1 MQAVETCW
9 NTDLTW
15 VQLMIMKPLEQT
27 MDGGHPPGAL
37 VAASGRE
44 SASDWVVSLGKRRF
58 PNYSHFDPPF
68 DNAFPTFKSMTDC
81 LCIHTFTY
89 SFNMGGTC
97 ITKISKILCDDEINA
112 SLVWSV
118 YLAQFPAESLPLF
131 WELHPSWSPIH
142 SPTSVGSS
150 KNGNVGVKLPI
161 FPHKINRQIYH
172 W

>member
-9 NTDLTW
+9 NTDLTLIK
-15 VQLMIMKPLEQT
+15 LMIRKPLNQT

-44 SASDWVVSLGKRRF
+44 SASDWVVSLGKCRF
-58 PNYSHFDPPF
+58 PSDSHFDPPF
-68 DNAFPTFKSMTDC
+68 DNAFPTFKSVTEC
-81 LCIHTFTY
+81 LCVHTY
-89 SFNMGGTC
+89 SFNMHGTC
-97 ITKISKILCDDEINA
+97 STTISKILCDGEIND

-131 WELHPSWSPIH
+131 WEMHPSWSQMH
-142 SPTSVGSS
+142 SPTSVGSP

-161 FPHKINRQIYH
+161 FPHKINHQIYN